1 MSWWPG
7 RKRAADAGAKVKANA
22 QAEDPTEVE
31 FLPDADEIERRPL
44 PGYARITIHGLSAMM
59 VCFLVWSHFAE
70 IDEVVKA
77 QGRLATPSSNI
88 VVQPLQTALIRSI
101 DVRIGQVVKKGQ
113 RLATLDPTDADAD
126 QAQLSIKF
134 HSLDTQVKRL
144 EAELAGQG
152 AAAGGANAANADTR
166 LQDSLAQERRANFAA
181 QAARIDQSIA
191 KARASLQTNLR
202 DQQVLGERT
211 KSLREVEAMQE
222 RLLAQQF
229 GAKVNLLEA
238 RNKRMEV
245 ERDFTLSQNQEPE
258 IRRELA
264 GLEAEKRAFV
274 NGWRQKIMEDMLSL
288 TRDRDAIAE
297 QMKKGSL
304 RHDMVTLTAPVDA
317 MVQDIAK
324 LSQGSVAREAE
335 QLFTLVP
342 IGSELD
348 AEVQIDSLDVG
359 HVKPGDLVH
368 IKLDAFPFQKHGTLD
383 AKVRTLSEDA
393 FKRENAVPGQGTDAY
408 YVSRIDL
415 GKGALKNMEPHAR
428 LLPGMTLT
436 AEIVVGKR
444 TVLSYLLWPLTKG
457 MDEAIRE
464 P

>member
-1 MSWWPG
+1 MSWWPR

-44 PGYARITIHGLSAMM
+44 PGYARVTIHGLSAML

-152 AAAGGANAANADTR
+152 AGAAAAGAANADTR

-264 GLEAEKRAFV
+264 GLEAERRAFV

-359 HVKPGDLVH
+359 HVKAGDAVH

-415 GKGALKNMEPHAR
+415 GKTALKNMEPHAR

-457 MDEAIRE
+457 LDEAIRE

>member
-1 MSWWPG
+1 MEPANKSSVS
-7 RKRAADAGAKVKANA
+7 AAD
-22 QAEDPTEVE
+22 PTDIE

-44 PGYARITIHGLSAMM
+44 PPFARITVHALATML
-59 VCFLVWSHFAE
+59 VCFLVWASIAE

-77 QGRLATPSSNI
+77 QGRLTTPLSNI
-88 VVQPLQTALIRSI
+88 VVQPIETSIIRSI
-101 DVRIGQVVKKGQ
+101 DVRIGQVVKKGE

-126 QAQLSIKF
+126 QAQLRLKF
-134 HSLDTQVKRL
+134 DSLDTQVKRL
-144 EAELAGQG
+144 DAELTGK
-152 AAAGGANAANADTR
+152 AAPVESGLLSADTQ
-166 LQDSLAQERRANFAA
+166 LQDKLTGERRANFAA
-181 QAARIDQSIA
+181 QVTRLNENIA
-191 KARASLQTNLR
+191 KTRAALDTNLR
-202 DQQVLGERT
+202 DQQVLGDRT
-211 KSLREVEAMQE
+211 RSLREVEGMQE
-222 RLLAQQF
+222 RLVDQKF
-229 GAKVNLLEA
+229 GAKVNLLDA

-245 ERDFTLSQNQEPE
+245 ERDYTLAKSQEPQ

-264 GLEAEKRAFV
+264 GLEAEKQAFV

-288 TRDRDAIAE
+288 TRERDATAE
-297 QMKKGSL
+297 QIKKGTL
-304 RHDMVTLTAPVDA
+304 RRDKVVLTAPADA

-324 LSQGSVAREAE
+324 LSQGSVAQAAE
-335 QLFTLVP
+335 KLFTLVP
-342 IGSELD
+342 LGTALD

-359 HVKPGDLVH
+359 HVKPGDVAH

-393 FKRENAVPGQGTDAY
+393 FKRDTTNMETGTDAY

-415 GKGALKNMEPHAR
+415 GASRLKNMDPHAR

-457 MDEAIRE
+457 LDEAIRE